1 MTQNQTAATATP
13 TATEME
19 NRFENAR
26 NAASSAMIIACNRR
40 DALREQMVALQEQ
53 LALAERMVDEA
64 GEAYTILSRIS
75 DEEVERACFEDDD
88 ADADAYFKA
97 QGEDYRDEDY
107 ASLARD
113 EAYASGAW
121 SS

>member
-1 MTQNQTAATATP
+1 MTQNQTAARKLTLASLVE
-13 TATEME
+13 AME
-19 NRFENAR
+19 
-26 NAASSAMIIACNRR
+26 RR
-40 DALREQMVALQEQ
+40 EALREALVALDYEVKQ
-53 LALAERMVDEA
+53 L
-64 GEAYTILSRIS
+64 GEAFTALNA
-75 DEEVERACFEDDD
+75 VVPDDD

>member
-1 MTQNQTAATATP
+1 MTQNPTP
-13 TATEME
+13 TTALLETSRALIEAQRELIPLLGERVKLVDQFEELTHEIELAKDKVAALTE
-19 NRFENAR
+19 AR
-26 NAASSAMIIACNRR
+26 KVLSS
-40 DALREQMVALQEQ
+40 
-53 LALAERMVDEA
+53 
-64 GEAYTILSRIS
+64 Y
-75 DEEVERACFEDDD
+75 FDDD

-97 QGEDYRDEDY
+97 QGEAYRDEDY